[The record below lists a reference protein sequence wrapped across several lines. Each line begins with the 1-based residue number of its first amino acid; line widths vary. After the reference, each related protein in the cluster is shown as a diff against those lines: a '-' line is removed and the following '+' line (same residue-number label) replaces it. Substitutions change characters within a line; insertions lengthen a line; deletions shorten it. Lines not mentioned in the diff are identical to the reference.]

1 MNILA
6 RFGLV
11 RPMALAAALVAL
23 PGATAH
29 AQGWTPER
37 EIRVICGYAAGTG
50 ADVLVRFFSEKIR
63 PFTGGKP
70 VIVENKPGALTQIGA
85 EYVKNAKPDGYTLF
99 ITAGNSTMASNPHLF
114 KNIKYDPL
122 KDFTPVTT
130 LNRLPFMFVVAPTSP
145 ISSMKELEAHVRQKG
160 AKTTYGYSN
169 TFALAATELYRT
181 KLNFEA
187 TGVAYKATPELM
199 PDLTNG
205 ELDFV
210 ISDATFLLNQWRQ
223 GRVKALAVTTAE
235 RASVAPDLPG
245 MKEVGIADYDL
256 SAWWGAWLPAGAPKE
271 IANTYAE
278 WLNKVVAAPET
289 KAFLNKSGADPWLG
303 TPEILAKQTAEDL
316 KRWGEIIKLAK
327 IEPQ

>member
-1 MNILA
+1 MKLSATNGILRGA
-6 RFGLV
+6 
-11 RPMALAAALVAL
+11 ALAAALVAL
-23 PGATAH
+23 PAGAQ

-50 ADVLVRFFSEKIR
+50 ADVLCRFFAEKIK
-63 PFTGGKP
+63 PSTSGKP
-70 VIVENKPGALTQIGA
+70 VIVENKAGALTQIAA

-114 KNIKYDPL
+114 KKINYDPL

-130 LNRLPFMFVVAPTSP
+130 LNKLPFIFVVAPSSP
-145 ISSMKELEAHVRQKG
+145 INNMKDLEAHVRQKG

-223 GRVKALAVTTAE
+223 GRVKALAVTTAD
-235 RASVAPDLPG
+235 RAAVAPDLPS
-245 MKEVGIADYDL
+245 MKDVGIAGYDL
-256 SAWWGAWLPAGAPKE
+256 SAWWGAWLPPGAPAN
-271 IANTYAE
+271 IVNTYAE
-278 WLNKVVAAPET
+278 WLNKVVASPET

-316 KRWGEIIKLAK
+316 KSWGEIIKLAK

>member
-1 MNILA
+1 MKLSSRRGFLA
-6 RFGLV
+6 SAAV
-11 RPMALAAALVAL
+11 AAALVAL
-23 PGATAH
+23 PQASQ

-50 ADVLVRFFSEKIR
+50 ADVLCRFFAEKIK
-63 PFTGGKP
+63 PFTSGKP
-70 VIVENKPGALTQIGA
+70 VIVENKAGALTQIAA

-99 ITAGNSTMASNPHLF
+99 ITAGNSTMSSNPHLF
-114 KNIKYDPL
+114 KKINYDPL

-130 LNRLPFMFVVAPTSP
+130 LNKLPFVFVVAPKSP

-181 KLNFEA
+181 KLNFQA

-223 GRVKALAVTTAE
+223 GTVKALAVTTAE
-235 RASVAPDLPG
+235 RASVAPDLPS
-245 MKEVGIADYDL
+245 MKDVGIADYDL
-256 SAWWGAWLPAGAPKE
+256 SAWWGAWLPAGAPAN
-271 IANTYAE
+271 IVNTYAE
-278 WLNKVVAAPET
+278 WLNKVVGSPEA
-289 KAFLNKSGADPWLG
+289 KEFLNRSGADPWLG
-303 TPEILAKQTAEDL
+303 TPEILAKHTAEDV